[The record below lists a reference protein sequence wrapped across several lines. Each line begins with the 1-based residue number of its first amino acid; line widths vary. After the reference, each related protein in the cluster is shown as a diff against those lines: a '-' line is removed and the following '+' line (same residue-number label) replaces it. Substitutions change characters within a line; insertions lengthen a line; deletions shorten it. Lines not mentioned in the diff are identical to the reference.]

1 MSSERIKLHHKTPEK
16 NKVEM
21 IAEKIKNGAV
31 ILYPTDTGFAL
42 GCALSNK
49 AGITK
54 IRQLRK
60 LKENKALTFLCD
72 SLSSISEFAKV
83 NNQAYRFIKSLIP
96 GTFTF
101 ILPASKEVPNFA
113 QDPKRNTAG
122 IRVPDYEIT
131 KVIIKEVG
139 QPIISISAK
148 IDEDTVYTHEEIF
161 NFFANQVD
169 IAIEAEEYN
178 FTSQD
183 STVIDLTNDYNFEI
197 IREGAGYQE
206 VLKFM

>member
-1 MSSERIKLHHKTPEK
+1 MASEKIMLHHKTPEV
-16 NKVEM
+16 NKVEK
-21 IAEKIKNGAV
+21 IANRIKDGAV

-60 LKENKALTFLCD
+60 LKENKSLTFLCD
-72 SLSSISEFAKV
+72 SLSHISEFAKV
-83 NNQAYRFIKSLIP
+83 DNQAYRFIKSLIP
-96 GTFTF
+96 GTYTF

-122 IRVPDYEIT
+122 IRVPDYAIT
-131 KVIIKEVG
+131 KSIIKEVG

-148 IDEDTVYTHEEIF
+148 IDDSDSHSHEEIF
-161 NFFANQVD
+161 DFFANQVD

-178 FTSQD
+178 FTKQD
-183 STVIDLTNDYNFEI
+183 STVIDLTKDESFEI
-197 IREGAGYQE
+197 IREGAGYEE
-206 VLKFM
+206 VMKFM